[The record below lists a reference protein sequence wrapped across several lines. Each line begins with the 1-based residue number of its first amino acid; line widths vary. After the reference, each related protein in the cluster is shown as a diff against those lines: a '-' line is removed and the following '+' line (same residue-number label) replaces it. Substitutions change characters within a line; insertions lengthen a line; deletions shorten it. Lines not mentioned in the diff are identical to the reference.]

1 VTALSG
7 ADAGGLLAQKL
18 FDAAAKSVVLRQRL
32 SRGNSAQGWDR
43 NKDQIAQK
51 SYGVEVRVGIQTA
64 NVPEKSGQ
72 RRIVKPEQPLTL
84 LV

>member
-18 FDAAAKSVVLRQRL
+18 FDATKSVIQHQRL
-32 SRGNSAQGWDR
+32 SRCNPAQEWER
-43 NKDQIAQK
+43 NEDQIAQK
-51 SYGVEVRVGIQTA
+51 SCGVEVRIGIQTA
-64 NVPEKSGQ
+64 NVLEKSGQ
-72 RRIVKPEQPLTL
+72 RRIVKPEEPLTL